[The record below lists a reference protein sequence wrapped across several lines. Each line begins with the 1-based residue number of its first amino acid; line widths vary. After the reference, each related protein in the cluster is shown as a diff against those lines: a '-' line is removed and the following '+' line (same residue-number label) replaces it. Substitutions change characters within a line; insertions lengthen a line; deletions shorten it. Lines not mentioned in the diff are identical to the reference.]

1 MLVDGLLDLMAQR
14 HCERVRLRC
23 TDGVMKVLAA
33 TPEGDWMN
41 ALGLF
46 TEQELQP
53 LLRAFEQGGHE
64 RLDFVHREEL
74 GLRLI
79 VAVHSTELGPAAG
92 GLRRHD
98 LVTPEREI
106 VRDALQ
112 LSRAMTYKHAASGI
126 ARGGSKLILHS
137 PGVPEYGRDRFLGA
151 LAEEIDL
158 SGTATGPD
166 MGLPPSVFEALAAR
180 SRNVSCCGALSSAA
194 AYGVHAAIGAV
205 AAALGQPLSELH
217 VAVQGLGTLGQP
229 LARQLAGEVARLTVT
244 DVDHRRIDQL
254 LDSLREEERARVQ
267 VVAPYQIVE
276 HTSDILSP
284 AAMGGIITQD
294 RIAKLRCRAIC
305 GGANNVLAAGSLR
318 DELQIARALNAAGIL
333 FVPDW
338 IASAGGAIHAA
349 VREKE
354 GASFDERHAR
364 ARIQRTCGTELDRL
378 LGEARRS
385 AHAPFEL
392 AVRGLLLPRA
402 LRSLRPLAADLAA
415 SG

>member
-1 MLVDGLLDLMAQR
+1 MLEDGLLDLMARR
-14 HCERVRLRC
+14 HCERVRFRR
-23 TDGVMKVLAA
+23 TDGPVKLLAA
-33 TPEGDWMN
+33 TPEGGWAE

-46 TEQELQP
+46 MTEELLP
-53 LLRAFEQGGHE
+53 LVRAFEQGGHE

-79 VAVHSTELGPAAG
+79 VAVHSTELGPPAG
-92 GLRRHD
+92 GLRRHE
-98 LVTPEREI
+98 LVTPEREV
-106 VRDALQ
+106 VRDALH
-112 LSRAMTYKHAASGI
+112 LSRAMTLKHAASGI
-126 ARGGSKLILHS
+126 PRGGSKIVLHS

-166 MGLPPSVFEALAAR
+166 MGLPPSVFEALSAR
-180 SRNVSCCGALSSAA
+180 SRNVTCCGALTSAA
-194 AYGVHAAIGAV
+194 AFGVHAAISAV
-205 AAALGQPLSELH
+205 AASLSQPLTELH

-229 LARQLAGEVARLTVT
+229 LAHQLAREVAKLSVT

-254 LDSLREEERARVQ
+254 LDSLNEDERARVQ

-276 HTSDILSP
+276 LGADVLSP
-284 AAMGGIITQD
+284 AAMGGIITAA
-294 RIAKLRCRAIC
+294 RIPKLRCRAIC
-305 GGANNVLAAGSLR
+305 GGANNILAAENLR
-318 DELQIARALNAAGIL
+318 EELELARALNAAGIL

-354 GASFDERHAR
+354 GPEFDERHAR

-385 AHAPFEL
+385 AHAPFEMAL
-392 AVRGLLLPRA
+392 RDLILPRGLREARQLA
-402 LRSLRPLAADLAA
+402 LDLAR
-415 SG
+415 